1 MVPALRS
8 LYHQLVCVPELFAH
22 CGDYCEVATR
32 NRKVY
37 GILTY
42 LYANF
47 FLIRP
52 RLGCEDGDSVTEAA
66 DIVSVTPLPY
76 PHY

>member
-1 MVPALRS
+1 M
-8 LYHQLVCVPELFAH
+8 CVPELYCY

-32 NRKVY
+32 DHKFY
-37 GILTY
+37 GVLGY

-47 FLIRP
+47 FLVRA
-52 RLGCEDGDSVTEAA
+52 RLGCEDGDSVVEAG
-66 DIVSVTPLPY
+66 DVLSITPLRY